1 MADPLSILSLV
12 GTGISAFGSLQ
23 EGKQIQQ
30 ADEYNA
36 QLALEQGEM
45 DVFQIEKEEAGLT
58 STQKAAYAK
67 AGVTLSGSPL
77 EVMLQSATNFEMDK
91 ATAKYNAE
99 SKANMLRYEGKV
111 AKASGKF
118 NAAKILMG
126 SAVNT
131 AGSIPT
137 HSAGDSSSG
146 EDELS
151 SLEF

>member
-58 STQKAAYAK
+58 STQKAMYAK
-67 AGVTLSGSPL
+67 AGVTMSGSPL
-77 EVMLQSATNFEMDK
+77 EVMLQSATNYEMDK

-99 SKANMLRYEGKV
+99 SKANMYRYEGRV
-111 AKASGKF
+111 ARTQGKF
-118 NAAKILMG
+118 NAIKTLLGGGLKMWG
-126 SAVNT
+126 NK
-131 AGSIPT
+131 
-137 HSAGDSSSG
+137 
-146 EDELS
+146 
-151 SLEF
+151 

>member
-1 MADPLSILSLV
+1 MDAISILGSGV
-12 GTGISAFGSLQ
+12 SAWGAIQ
-23 EGKQIQQ
+23 EGKQQQQ
-30 ADEYNA
+30 ANEYNA
-36 QLALEQGEM
+36 ELTLQAGEI
-45 DVFQIEKEEAGLT
+45 DVANLEKEEENLS